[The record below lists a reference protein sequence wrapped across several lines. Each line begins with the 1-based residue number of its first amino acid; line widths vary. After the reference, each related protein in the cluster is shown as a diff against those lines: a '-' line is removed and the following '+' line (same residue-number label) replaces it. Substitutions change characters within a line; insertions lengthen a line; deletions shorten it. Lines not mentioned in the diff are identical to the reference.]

1 MWAPAGPLVSP
12 SLWDLPAVMFAAVV
26 VIGWDLLGA
35 PGWQGSP
42 VFLAFP
48 GSRGVVAVPGRERKN
63 LVMAGI
69 SAPDLRL
76 PRELPVSPG
85 LLGLQILGRGWV
97 PVLDLL
103 PEQRL

>member
-1 MWAPAGPLVSP
+1 M
-12 SLWDLPAVMFAAVV
+12 AVMFAAVV
-26 VIGWDLLGA
+26 MVGRDPLGA
-35 PGWQGSP
+35 PGRQGSP
-42 VFLAFP
+42 VFLVFP
-48 GSRGVVAVPGRERKN
+48 GLRGIVAVPGCERKN
-63 LVMAGI
+63 LVTAGI
-69 SAPDLRL
+69 SAPDPPL